1 VCDRLLFKELHDAV
15 LCHLVLKEKG
25 MTQQH
30 ESFEKKHAHQSLL
43 RELTLGLYGCFVGLV
58 IGYLMW
64 RHYPAQTLAQF
75 APSAAAVVG
84 SDLRSSLPLL
94 RDEHSRKLAE
104 QSRPRPYA
112 DFVMAVF
119 SGDGAA
125 AVARRDT
132 MRDIYA
138 AYNGSVSISAPDGN
152 HTYSIQVCKQRIVQS
167 RHD

>member
-1 VCDRLLFKELHDAV
+1 
-15 LCHLVLKEKG
+15 
-25 MTQQH
+25 MQQH
-30 ESFEKKHAHQSLL
+30 ESIEKKPAHQSLL
-43 RELTLGLYGCFVGLV
+43 RELTLGLCGCFIGLV
-58 IGYLMW
+58 IGWLLWQHNPTYS
-64 RHYPAQTLAQF
+64 LAQF
-75 APSAAAVVG
+75 APSAAAVAG

-94 RDEHSRKLAE
+94 HDEHSRKLVE
-104 QSRPRPYA
+104 QSRPKPYA

-152 HTYSIQVCKQRIVQS
+152 HTYSIQVCKQKICAVTP
-167 RHD
+167 